1 MNCISVL
8 NSPVPQLQA
17 SKLLRSATL
26 LCAVL
31 QVFLFYLK
39 MQGWRFDKANK
50 TSCMLIWPL
59 HTFQRRFCSSIMM
72 LSWWVLISFF
82 NLFPHSTLQSFV
94 QTLWCRAC
102 STESISDHCPCQHP
116 RDWVG
121 FRSAGR
127 SLTADCGRDQQ
138 DAGTSQTTLWFFRYN
153 LTYLEKM
160 PVLQD

>member
-72 LSWWVLISFF
+72 LSWWVLISFLICF
-82 NLFPHSTLQSFV
+82 HTQH
-94 QTLWCRAC
+94 CRA
-102 STESISDHCPCQHP
+102 SYKP
-116 RDWVG
+116 
-121 FRSAGR
+121 F
-127 SLTADCGRDQQ
+127 
-138 DAGTSQTTLWFFRYN
+138 DAGHVPQRASVITVPVNTPGTEWDFVVLEGVSQLIVVGTSRMQ
-153 LTYLEKM
+153 
-160 PVLQD
+160 VLPKLPSGFSDTI